1 MSKRIDISKVQ
12 QEAVQAMMGL
22 ESYLGTTDI
31 PASLKELI
39 KLRASMINKCA
50 YCIQMHA
57 PVALKHNETEQR
69 LLALSA
75 WEESPLFTETERAVL
90 AMTDEITQVSEHGL
104 SDETY
109 NKCLELLGETV
120 LAQCIMQIIT
130 INAWNRFAVSTK
142 MVHEL

>member
-12 QEAVQAMMGL
+12 PKAIQAMMGV
-22 ESYLGTTDI
+22 ESYLSTSDI
-31 PASLKELI
+31 PVTLCELI

-57 PVALKHNETEQR
+57 PVALAHNETEQR

-75 WEESPLFTETERAVL
+75 WEESPLFSETERAVL
-90 AMTDEITQVSEHGL
+90 AMTDEITLISDHGL

-109 NKCLELLGETV
+109 QRCLTLLGENV

-142 MVHEL
+142 MVHEE